1 MLKTC
6 GLKEQ
11 EPSDVRL
18 DEACLREVMLFF
30 TSDETCR
37 TYSAPICIYIAPRR
51 ELVLLSFRLGIIL
64 SFLTARVKKLNE
76 PSTVT
81 YLIAIIYNIIRFS
94 VFTSLWTRT

>member
-6 GLKEQ
+6 GPKKQ

-37 TYSAPICIYIAPRR
+37 TYSAPTCIYIAPLR
-51 ELVLLSFRLGIIL
+51 EFVLLSFRLGIIL
-64 SFLTARVKKLNE
+64 SFLTARVNKPYE
-76 PSTVT
+76 P
-81 YLIAIIYNIIRFS
+81 
-94 VFTSLWTRT
+94 FTNYMSDLQ